1 MEANRIEETGG
12 KAWLS
17 EVADTLLRSDPAML
31 PDPGRTLI
39 QVGHHCLM
47 PT

>member
-1 MEANRIEETGG
+1 MEANRIEGTCS
-12 KAWLS
+12 KACLS
-17 EVADTLLRSDPAML
+17 EVADTFFRSDPAML

-47 PT
+47 PN